1 MKIGSLDTQKQCV
14 IVAELGINHSG
25 SIDIAKK
32 SIKAAKE
39 AGADAIKLQTYR
51 AKDLTLQCDSED
63 FIIKGGTI
71 WDGKGLW
78 DIYESAHM
86 PLQWHEELFKYAKE
100 VGIEIFSTPFSK
112 EMADFLE
119 QFDPPAYKIAS
130 FELIDYELVEH
141 VAKKQKPIIISTG
154 IATFEEIQEVVKICK
169 NANNNDIMLLK
180 CTSQYP
186 APLNQANLKTILDM
200 QEQFGVEIGFSDH
213 TLGIIAPVVA
223 ATLGARLI
231 EKHFILSKD
240 LDSLDADFSITPKE
254 LQELVKAVKDSKE
267 VLGEV
272 SYELSEKSKNARNFA
287 RSLYVVKDIKKGD
300 IITKEHIKAL
310 RPGLGLHPKYLK
322 EIIGKKAK
330 RDIKRCER
338 ASFDMFI

>member
-1 MKIGSLDTQKQCV
+1 
-14 IVAELGINHSG
+14 
-25 SIDIAKK
+25 
-32 SIKAAKE
+32 
-39 AGADAIKLQTYR
+39 
-51 AKDLTLQCDSED
+51 
-63 FIIKGGTI
+63 
-71 WDGKGLW
+71 
-78 DIYESAHM
+78 
-86 PLQWHEELFKYAKE
+86 
-100 VGIEIFSTPFSK
+100 
-112 EMADFLE
+112 
-119 QFDPPAYKIAS
+119 
-130 FELIDYELVEH
+130 
-141 VAKKQKPIIISTG
+141 
-154 IATFEEIQEVVKICK
+154 
-169 NANNNDIMLLK
+169 
-180 CTSQYP
+180 
-186 APLNQANLKTILDM
+186 M

-213 TLGIIAPVVA
+213 ALGIIAPIVA